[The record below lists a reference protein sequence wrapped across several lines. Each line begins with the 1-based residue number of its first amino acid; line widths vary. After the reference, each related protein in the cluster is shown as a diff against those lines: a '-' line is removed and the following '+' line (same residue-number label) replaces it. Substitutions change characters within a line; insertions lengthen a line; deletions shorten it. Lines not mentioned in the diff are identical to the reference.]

1 MIWEAG
7 QLVSPIKQEGKVGE
21 EEDKGE
27 EEENDKGEEEE
38 EEEERQII
46 SRKMGWKAI
55 FVCGLLSALLSLYLP
70 HSR

>member
-1 MIWEAG
+1 MIWDAG

-21 EEDKGE
+21 EEE
-27 EEENDKGEEEE
+27 EK
-38 EEEERQII
+38 EEERQII
-46 SRKMGWKAI
+46 SRKMGRKAI

>member
-1 MIWEAG
+1 MLEVIWEAG

-21 EEDKGE
+21 EEDKEEGE
-27 EEENDKGEEEE
+27 EK
-38 EEEERQII
+38 QII
-46 SRKMGWKAI
+46 SRKMGRKAI

>member
-1 MIWEAG
+1 MLEVIWDAG

-21 EEDKGE
+21 EEE
-27 EEENDKGEEEE
+27 EK
-38 EEEERQII
+38 EEERQII
-46 SRKMGWKAI
+46 SRKMGRKAI

>member
-1 MIWEAG
+1 MLEVIWEAG

-27 EEENDKGEEEE
+27 EEEEEK
-38 EEEERQII
+38 QIII

>member
-7 QLVSPIKQEGKVGE
+7 QLVSPIKQEGKVGRRGGE
-21 EEDKGE
+21 EEKGE
-27 EEENDKGEEEE
+27 EEEKE
-38 EEEERQII
+38 II
-46 SRKMGWKAI
+46 SRKMGRKAI

>member
-21 EEDKGE
+21 EEE
-27 EEENDKGEEEE
+27 EK
-38 EEEERQII
+38 EEERQII
-46 SRKMGWKAI
+46 SRKMGRKAI

>member
-1 MIWEAG
+1 MLEGIWEAG

-21 EEDKGE
+21 EEE
-27 EEENDKGEEEE
+27 EK
-38 EEEERQII
+38 EEERQII
-46 SRKMGWKAI
+46 SRKMGRKAI

>member
-7 QLVSPIKQEGKVGE
+7 QLVSPIKQEGKV
-21 EEDKGE
+21 
-27 EEENDKGEEEE
+27 EEEE
-38 EEEERQII
+38 EEKQII
-46 SRKMGWKAI
+46 SRKMGRKAI

>member
-1 MIWEAG
+1 MLEVIWDAG

-21 EEDKGE
+21 EEDKGKE
-27 EEENDKGEEEE
+27 EE
-38 EEEERQII
+38 QII
-46 SRKMGWKAI
+46 SRKMGRKAI

>member
-1 MIWEAG
+1 MLEVIWEAG

-21 EEDKGE
+21 EEDK
-27 EEENDKGEEEE
+27 EEEE
-38 EEEERQII
+38 EKQII
-46 SRKMGWKAI
+46 SRKMGRKAI